1 MEKTQDAGPAVS
13 TIEEIRQ
20 DPSLM
25 LALATGTVLTAFLL
39 TVHACCIG
47 LATPDHLAALLQIC
61 SPRG

>member
-1 MEKTQDAGPAVS
+1 MDKTRTSGTVS
-13 TIEEIRQ
+13 SAMHEIRQ

-61 SPRG
+61 SPLG

>member
-1 MEKTQDAGPAVS
+1 MH
-13 TIEEIRQ
+13 EIRQ

-61 SPRG
+61 SPLG